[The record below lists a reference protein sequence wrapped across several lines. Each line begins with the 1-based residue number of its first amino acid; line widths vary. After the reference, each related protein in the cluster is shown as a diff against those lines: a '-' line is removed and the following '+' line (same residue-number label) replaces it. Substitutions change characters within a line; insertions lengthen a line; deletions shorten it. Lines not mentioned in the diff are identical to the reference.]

1 MDKDVRAVF
10 IGAIVSMVLSCIALS
25 NHPTDCYVEI
35 SHKQEA
41 HVYIGHTMSR
51 LTELEH
57 D

>member
-35 SHKQEA
+35 SHNHEA
-41 HVYIGHTMSR
+41 HVYIGHTMPKP
-51 LTELEH
+51 TELEH